1 MEFRVIPMEDLPQTL
16 EIFHHDNLKYADGTY
31 PEEKWIGDFIKW
43 GYAYGTYEDGVLK
56 AALVAE
62 PILSGGV
69 YLWLIATRPIDFG
82 KGYGQFLLDEF
93 RVEMKQRSKKW
104 LYLTSWKTTEN
115 FYLRN
120 GAETANLQVKEFY
133 IGLDD

>member
-1 MEFRVIPMEDLPQTL
+1 LDS
-16 EIFHHDNLKYADGTY
+16 
-31 PEEKWIGDFIKW
+31 DFIKW
-43 GYAYGTYEDGVLK
+43 GYAYGNYIDGKLK

-62 PILSGGV
+62 SILSGGV
-69 YLWLIATRPIDFG
+69 YLWLIATRPEDFG

-93 RVEMKQRSKKW
+93 KNEMKARNKKW

-120 GAETANLQVKEFY
+120 GAETANLPVKEFY
-133 IGLDD
+133 IGLD